1 MQTMKATRMYVDYCQ
16 KEIIYVAPVK
26 TSKQAAPFFFTQQ
39 ECHEKVIY
47 INFYDRS
54 ILFLIEE

>member
-1 MQTMKATRMYVDYCQ
+1 MYVDYCQ